1 LYDEIKAGVR
11 TGFAM
16 AHQHLHQDV
25 FLADT
30 VQGLRASKLTFFALL
45 AAAVG
50 EAVVVY
56 FTDSAGLLADTLH
69 GISNAATTI
78 PLWIAFALGKRQANQ
93 RFPYGYSRLEDM
105 AGLVILVFIAVSAV
119 VVGYQSV
126 DKLINREEP
135 RNIAL
140 GMAAGAAT
148 FIVAELV
155 AQYRVRVGKQIGSAA
170 LVADGHHARADGL
183 GSLAVVVGLAAT
195 ALGFP
200 IGDALVGL
208 GITLLIVYLLIREA
222 GPAVIAR
229 AVDRMDPAL
238 LQQVNQSALS
248 VPGIRRV
255 NDVRARWL
263 GHSLIAELSVG
274 IDPDLSVLEGH
285 RISQEVEHKLLHD
298 IPKLQRC
305 IVHVEPCP
313 ESGPL
318 VHDITGHHFAPEE
331 SEDHEHESEAAH
343 EKHP

>member
-1 LYDEIKAGVR
+1 
-11 TGFAM
+11 M
-16 AHQHLHQDV
+16 AHQHTHQDA

-30 VQGLRASKLTFFALL
+30 VQGLRASRLTFFALL

-69 GISNAATTI
+69 GGSNAATTV
-78 PLWIAFALGKRQANQ
+78 PLWIAFALGKRRANQ
-93 RFPYGYSRLEDM
+93 RYPYGYSRMEDL
-105 AGLVILVFIAVSAV
+105 AGLIILGFIAISAV

-135 RNIAL
+135 HNLAL

-183 GSLAVVVGLAAT
+183 GSLAVVFGLIAA
-195 ALGFP
+195 AIGFP

-208 GITLLIVYLLIREA
+208 GITLLIVYILIREA
-222 GPAVIAR
+222 GPAVISR
-229 AVDRMDPAL
+229 AVDRMDPSL
-238 LQQVNQSALS
+238 LQQVNEAALAI
-248 VPGIRRV
+248 PGVRRV
-255 NDVRARWL
+255 YDVRARWL

-274 IDPDLSVLEGH
+274 VNPNISVSEGH
-285 RISQEVEHKLLHD
+285 RLSQEVEHKLLHD
-298 IPKLQRC
+298 ISKLQRC
-305 IVHVEPCP
+305 LVHIEPFP
-313 ESGPL
+313 DDGAL
-318 VHDITGHHFAPEE
+318 VHDITGHHFVSKTDETH
-331 SEDHEHESEAAH
+331 DHDREHAH
-343 EKHP
+343 KKE

>member
-1 LYDEIKAGVR
+1 
-11 TGFAM
+11 M
-16 AHQHLHQDV
+16 AHQHLHQDA

-30 VQGLRASKLTFFALL
+30 VQGLRASRLTFFALL
-45 AAAVG
+45 AAAFG

-69 GISNAATTI
+69 GASNAATTI

-93 RFPYGYSRLEDM
+93 RFPYGYSRLEDL
-105 AGLVILVFIAVSAV
+105 AGLVILGFIAISAV

-135 RNIAL
+135 RNLPL

-183 GSLAVVVGLAAT
+183 GSLAVVLGLAAT
-195 ALGFP
+195 AVGFS

-208 GITLLIVYLLIREA
+208 GITLLIVYLLVREA
-222 GPAVIAR
+222 GPAVISR
-229 AVDRMDPAL
+229 AVDRIDPGLL
-238 LQQVNQSALS
+238 LQINQAALS
-248 VPGIRRV
+248 VSGVRHV
-255 NDVRARWL
+255 HDVRARWL
-263 GHSLIAELSVG
+263 GHALIAELSVG
-274 IDPDLSVLEGH
+274 VNPDLSVIEGH
-285 RISQEVEHKLLHD
+285 RLSQDVEHTLLHD

-305 IVHVEPCP
+305 IVHIEPFTQ
-313 ESGPL
+313 GADL
-318 VHDITGHHFAPEE
+318 VHDITGHHFVPA
-331 SEDHEHESEAAH
+331 SNEDHDREHSS